1 MLTRIKFGWTS
12 NGPLRINTCHTSYL
26 SPFTVAAPQQKGISL
41 HSYTRTIWNMLI
53 GSIHQA
59 NASTRHHPHSLFLDS
74 VRQPHHQRH
83 CSSRLNKPTKYYRR
97 FILDAWVFYLA
108 ASFEWDKPPA
118 STVCLSPSA
127 VSLSL
132 SNMQTP
138 SSYGMATKA
147 TTNKTVLRNY
157 DRNWMHATNI
167 YEYKNCDILMWL
179 FLSICLC
186 PKY

>member
-132 SNMQTP
+132 ICKHPPLTEWP
-138 SSYGMATKA
+138 PRLPPTKQCWEIM
-147 TTNKTVLRNY
+147 TEIGCTQRIF
-157 DRNWMHATNI
+157 TNI
-167 YEYKNCDILMWL
+167 KIAIY
-179 FLSICLC
+179 
-186 PKY
+186 